1 MQRILVVGAS
11 LAGIRA
17 AEALRRRGFDGEL
30 TVAGAEPD
38 VPYRRPALSK
48 GYLLGIQSQDQ
59 IGLSVDADLDVRTG
73 TEAVRLDLG
82 SRVVWLRR
90 DGRPAVAHRFDGLV
104 IATGAV
110 ARTLPGPSLPGVH
123 TLRTLADAAALRSDL
138 LAATQ
143 VVIAGGGLVG
153 GEVAAA
159 ARLLGLDVTLV
170 VPAPGP
176 MAGIFGPAVA
186 RMLAE
191 LHLAHGTRLTPGAV
205 AGLEGDSR
213 VRAVR
218 LADGTV
224 LPADLVVLGIGSRP
238 ATGWLYGSGLIGPGG
253 RLRHAPN
260 LAVADGITAAG
271 DVIAAPGAGHWDN
284 AVQQAET
291 AARTLLDGPAAPAHD
306 ALTMFWTELYG
317 TRLQMIGHPAPGAA
331 TRLAEGSLGDGRC
344 VVTYGDGTA
353 AAALLVNSPHRLST
367 YRRLLSA
374 VAA

>member
-1 MQRILVVGAS
+1 MRRILVVGAS

-17 AEALRRRGFDGEL
+17 AEALRRHGFDGEL
-30 TVAGAEPD
+30 TVAGTEPG

-48 GYLLGIQSQDQ
+48 GYLLGTQSADQ
-59 IGLSVDADLDVRTG
+59 IGLSVDADLDLRTG

-82 SRVVWLRR
+82 SRVVWLRPD
-90 DGRPAVAHRFDGLV
+90 DGSAVPHPFDGLV

-110 ARTLPGPSLPGVH
+110 ARTLPGPPLPGVH
-123 TLRTLADAAALRSDL
+123 TLRTLADAAALRSEL
-138 LAATQ
+138 QAAAQ
-143 VVIAGGGLVG
+143 VVVAGGGLVG

-159 ARLLGLDVTLV
+159 ARVLGLDVTLV

-176 MAGIFGPAVA
+176 MAGVFGPAVA

-191 LHLAHGTRLTPGAV
+191 LHQAHGTRLTPGAV
-205 AGLEGDSR
+205 ARLEGDSR

-238 ATGWLYGSGLIGPGG
+238 ATGWLYGTGLIQPGG

-284 AVQQAET
+284 AIRQADT
-291 AARTLLDGPAAPAHD
+291 AARTLLDGQAAPAHD

-317 TRLQMIGHPAPGAA
+317 TRLQVIGHPAPGAA
-331 TRLAEGSLGDGRC
+331 ARLAEGSLGERRC
-344 VVTYGDGTA
+344 VVTYGDGDG
-353 AAALLVNSPHRLST
+353 AALLVNSPHRLST
-367 YRRLLSA
+367 YRRLLAA
-374 VAA
+374 VPA